1 MRQVSAGGC
10 RGEVGEQVDQHAD
23 SGGGSVDNI
32 NSVCVRVCAQLN
44 VFMKNI
50 SCELQ
55 STVLYYTLR
64 VFLVQNRFLLRELF
78 SSTACTVRQY
88 LQCTVYMPGGT
99 YPACYMLH
107 SSVLE
112 TIIIL
117 S

>member
-23 SGGGSVDNI
+23 AGGSVANI
-32 NSVCVRVCAQLN
+32 NSVCVHVCVQLN

-64 VFLVQNRFLLRELF
+64 VFLVHNRFLLRE
-78 SSTACTVRQY
+78 
-88 LQCTVYMPGGT
+88 
-99 YPACYMLH
+99 
-107 SSVLE
+107 
-112 TIIIL
+112 
-117 S
+117 